1 MYALG
6 DIYLRYMRCG
16 AMFFTMERSLHHHF
30 ESLFNCTLISEGRKV
45 GGYIVMTAKRS
56 NCQNWDV
63 DMRRPTRFF
72 NIWEEAKR

>member
-1 MYALG
+1 MWSNVFHHGKKSASY
-6 DIYLRYMRCG
+6 
-16 AMFFTMERSLHHHF
+16 HHF